1 MGIPFDAMCKDIH
14 FLSYR
19 KETLHTRLLSA
30 CYNAWQFDYTE
41 RYHYL
46 ELQCR
51 LVLSFDSGNIQPS
64 NNNSRNLVIF
74 NFVIKNNNW
83 ALPKSF
89 SVYVI
94 IMYMYFEGAE

>member
-1 MGIPFDAMCKDIH
+1 MPCVRISTSCLTG
-14 FLSYR
+14 R
-19 KETLHTRLLSA
+19 KPYTQD
-30 CYNAWQFDYTE
+30 CYPPVIMHGNSTTQG
-41 RYHYL
+41 HH
-46 ELQCR
+46 QCR

-74 NFVIKNNNW
+74 NFVIKKKNW